1 MSQAYGRG
9 AALHVQG
16 SGLKS
21 AAIDLCGFETP
32 GHQPERGGNP
42 NNKNEQPALPD
53 AGVHG
58 TSDEEQD
65 QSAVGSKEMPIIS
78 AIAHSA
84 LASQSILPFFCLCIA
99 TITSHSAS
107 SCIQQT

>member
-1 MSQAYGRG
+1 MSPGVWPG
-9 AALHVQG
+9 AVLHVQG

-32 GHQPERGGNP
+32 GHQPELGGIP
-42 NNKNEQPALPD
+42 NNKNEKPPLPD

-65 QSAVGSKEMPIIS
+65 QSAVAAGDRRDCWP
-78 AIAHSA
+78 
-84 LASQSILPFFCLCIA
+84 
-99 TITSHSAS
+99 
-107 SCIQQT
+107 